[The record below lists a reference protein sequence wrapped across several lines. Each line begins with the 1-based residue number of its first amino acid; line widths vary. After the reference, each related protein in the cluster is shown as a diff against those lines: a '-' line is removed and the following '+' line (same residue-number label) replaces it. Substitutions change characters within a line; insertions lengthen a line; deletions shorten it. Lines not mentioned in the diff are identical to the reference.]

1 LPAWVE
7 SFAPGGLNGQVPFL
21 RPLFMKLSISTKLFV
36 AVLAGVLLVILSM
49 GIATSWSFG
58 RGFLGYINEQA
69 LERMAPVLPR
79 LVATYEREGSWEYF
93 RNQPDRWFEV
103 MRPEPGEKPL
113 IRDLKT
119 PQISD
124 LTGALFRIALLDKD
138 KKRVTGY
145 PAIGDDAL
153 ALPIVVA
160 GETVGWLAVTPFQ
173 SVTEAGGERFQ
184 QYQLRTS
191 LVMGVFSL
199 LMAMLIAWWIART
212 LLEPVKRV
220 AAATHRLASGDYSS
234 RVAVASN
241 DEVGQLARDFNQ
253 LAYTLERNEKMR
265 REFMADV
272 SHELRTP
279 LSVLRG
285 ELEAIEDGVRTLDQ
299 ASMKSLQGEVGMLSK
314 LVDDL
319 YELSLADIGAL
330 TYRKAPCVLDQLLE
344 NTVAMYQERFN
355 ARQLQV
361 ELDLPSQPVELLAD
375 ENRLQQLF
383 SNLLENTVRYT
394 DLNGTLRIT
403 VGVERDLVRIDFLD
417 SGPGVSAN
425 QLPKLF
431 ERFYRGEASRNRE
444 SGGAGLGLAIC
455 RSIAL
460 AHDGSLDAAHSP
472 LGGLQLTLRLPRS
485 L

>member
-1 LPAWVE
+1 
-7 SFAPGGLNGQVPFL
+7 
-21 RPLFMKLSISTKLFV
+21 MKLSISTKLFV
-36 AVLAGVLLVILSM
+36 AVSAGVLLVILSM
-49 GIATSWSFG
+49 GLATSWSFG

-69 LERMAPVLPR
+69 LERMATVVPR
-79 LVATYEREGSWEYF
+79 LASAYAREGNWAF
-93 RNQPDRWFEV
+93 MRNRPDRWFDI
-103 MRPEPGEKPL
+103 MRPDPDEERVTNDLRTPL
-113 IRDLKT
+113 A
-119 PQISD
+119 SD

-138 KKRVTGY
+138 RKRVTGY
-145 PAIGDDAL
+145 TAIGEDAL
-153 ALPIVVA
+153 VSPIVVA

-199 LMAMLIAWWIART
+199 LLAMLIAWWIART

-234 RVAVASN
+234 RVAVASH

-285 ELEAIEDGVRTLDQ
+285 ELEAIEDGVRSLDPNT
-299 ASMKSLQGEVGMLSK
+299 MKSLLGEVGMLSK

-330 TYRKAPCVLDQLLE
+330 TYRKAPCMLNDVLE
-344 NTVAMYQERFN
+344 NSLAIYRERFT
-355 ARQLQV
+355 ARQLQ
-361 ELDLPSQPVELLAD
+361 LDLELPREPVELLAD
-375 ENRLQQLF
+375 ASRLQQLF
-383 SNLLENTVRYT
+383 SNLLENSLRYT
-394 DLNGTLRIT
+394 DVNGWLRIS
-403 VGVERDLVRIDFLD
+403 VGVDRDTVRIDFLD
-417 SGPGVSAN
+417 SGPGVSAS
-425 QLPKLF
+425 QLPRLF
-431 ERFYRGEASRNRE
+431 ERFYRGESSRNRE
-444 SGGAGLGLAIC
+444 HGGAGLGLAIC
-455 RSIAL
+455 RSIAN
-460 AHDGSLDAAHSP
+460 AHDGSLVADHSP
-472 LGGLQLTLRLPRS
+472 YGGLWLTLRLPRS

>member
-1 LPAWVE
+1 M
-7 SFAPGGLNGQVPFL
+7 GGC
-21 RPLFMKLSISTKLFV
+21 LFNHGPVCMKLSISTKLFI

-49 GIATSWSFG
+49 GVATSWSFG

-69 LERMAPVLPR
+69 LERMAPVVPR
-79 LVATYEREGSWEYF
+79 LAAAYEREGGWEFF

-103 MRPEPGEKPL
+103 MRPEPGEKQAV
-113 IRDLKT
+113 RDLKT

-124 LTGALFRIALLDKD
+124 LTGALFRIALLDQD

-184 QYQLRTS
+184 QYQFRTS
-191 LVMGVFSL
+191 LVMGLFSL

-234 RVAVASN
+234 RVAVASD

-253 LAYTLERNEKMR
+253 LAYTLERNEQMR

-285 ELEAIEDGVRTLDQ
+285 ELEAIEDGVRSLDQ
-299 ASMKSLQGEVGMLSK
+299 NAMKSLQGEVSMLSK

-319 YELSLADIGAL
+319 YELSLADVGAL
-330 TYRKAPCVLDQLLE
+330 TYRKAPCVLNGLLE
-344 NTVAMYQERFN
+344 HSVAMFQERLN
-355 ARQLQV
+355 ARRLRV
-361 ELDLPSQPVELLAD
+361 ELALPSQPLELVAD
-375 ENRLQQLF
+375 ADRLQQLF
-383 SNLLENTVRYT
+383 SNLLENAVRYT
-394 DLNGTLRIT
+394 DPGGVVRISAA
-403 VGVERDLVRIDFLD
+403 VERDEVRIEFMD
-417 SGPGVSAN
+417 SGPGVSAS
-425 QLPKLF
+425 QLPRLF
-431 ERFYRGEASRNRE
+431 ERFYRGESSRNRE

-460 AHDGSLDAAHSP
+460 AHGGSLSAEHSP
-472 LGGLQLTLRLPRS
+472 LGGLWLTLRLPRS
-485 L
+485 V

>member
-1 LPAWVE
+1 
-7 SFAPGGLNGQVPFL
+7 
-21 RPLFMKLSISTKLFV
+21 MKLSISTKLFV
-36 AVLAGVLLVILSM
+36 AVSAGVLLVILSM
-49 GIATSWSFG
+49 GLATSWSFG

-69 LERMAPVLPR
+69 LERMATVVPR
-79 LVATYEREGSWEYF
+79 LASAYAREGNWAF
-93 RNQPDRWFEV
+93 MRNRPDRWFDI
-103 MRPEPGEKPL
+103 MRPDPDEERVTHDLRTPL
-113 IRDLKT
+113 A
-119 PQISD
+119 SD

-138 KKRVTGY
+138 RKRVTGY
-145 PAIGDDAL
+145 TAIGEDAL
-153 ALPIVVA
+153 VSPIVVA

-199 LMAMLIAWWIART
+199 LLAMLIAWWIART

-234 RVAVASN
+234 RVAVASH

-285 ELEAIEDGVRTLDQ
+285 ELEAIEDGVRSLDPNT
-299 ASMKSLQGEVGMLSK
+299 MKSLLGEVGMLSK

-330 TYRKAPCVLDQLLE
+330 TYRKAPCLLNDVLE
-344 NTVAMYQERFN
+344 NSLAMYRERFA
-355 ARQLQV
+355 ARQLQ
-361 ELDLPSQPVELLAD
+361 LDLELPREPVKVLAD
-375 ENRLQQLF
+375 ASRLQQLF
-383 SNLLENTVRYT
+383 SNLLENALRYT
-394 DLNGTLRIT
+394 DVNGRLRIS
-403 VGVERDLVRIDFLD
+403 VGVDRDTVRIDFLD
-417 SGPGVSAN
+417 SGPGVSAS
-425 QLPKLF
+425 QLPRLF
-431 ERFYRGEASRNRE
+431 ERFYRGESSRNRE
-444 SGGAGLGLAIC
+444 HGGAGLGLAIC
-455 RSIAL
+455 RSIAN
-460 AHDGSLDAAHSP
+460 AHDGSLVADHSP
-472 LGGLQLTLRLPRS
+472 YGGLWLTLRLPRS

>member
-1 LPAWVE
+1 
-7 SFAPGGLNGQVPFL
+7 
-21 RPLFMKLSISTKLFV
+21 MKSSISTKLFV
-36 AVLAGVLLVILSM
+36 AVSAGVLLVILSM
-49 GIATSWSFG
+49 GLATGWSFG

-69 LERMAPVLPR
+69 LERMATVVPR
-79 LVATYEREGSWEYF
+79 LASAYAREGNWAF
-93 RNQPDRWFEV
+93 MRNRPDRWFDI
-103 MRPEPGEKPL
+103 MRPDPDEERVTNDLRTPL
-113 IRDLKT
+113 A
-119 PQISD
+119 SD

-138 KKRVTGY
+138 RKRVTGY
-145 PAIGDDAL
+145 TAIGEDAL
-153 ALPIVVA
+153 VSPIVVA

-199 LMAMLIAWWIART
+199 LLAMLIAWWIART

-285 ELEAIEDGVRTLDQ
+285 ELEAIEDGVRSLDPNT
-299 ASMKSLQGEVGMLSK
+299 MKSLLGEVGMLSK

-330 TYRKAPCVLDQLLE
+330 TYRKAPCMLNDVLDNSL
-344 NTVAMYQERFN
+344 AMYRERFA
-355 ARQLQV
+355 ARQLQ
-361 ELDLPSQPVELLAD
+361 LDLELPREPVALLAD
-375 ENRLQQLF
+375 ASRLQQLF
-383 SNLLENTVRYT
+383 SNLLENALRYT
-394 DLNGTLRIT
+394 DVNGRLRIS
-403 VGVERDLVRIDFLD
+403 VGVDRDTVRIDFLD
-417 SGPGVSAN
+417 SGPGVSAS
-425 QLPKLF
+425 QLPRLF
-431 ERFYRGEASRNRE
+431 ERFYRGESSRNRE
-444 SGGAGLGLAIC
+444 HGGAGLGLAIC
-455 RSIAL
+455 RSIAN
-460 AHDGSLDAAHSP
+460 AHDGSLVADHSP
-472 LGGLQLTLRLPRS
+472 YGGLWLTLRLPRS

>member
-1 LPAWVE
+1 
-7 SFAPGGLNGQVPFL
+7 
-21 RPLFMKLSISTKLFV
+21 MKLSISTKLFV

-49 GIATSWSFG
+49 GLATSWSFG

-69 LERMAPVLPR
+69 LERMATVVPR
-79 LVATYEREGSWEYF
+79 LAGAYEREGTWEFF

-103 MRPEPGEKPL
+103 MRPEPGEQPQT
-113 IRDLKT
+113 RDLKT

-145 PAIGDDAL
+145 TRIADDAL

-199 LMAMLIAWWIART
+199 LLAMLIAWWIARA

-220 AAATHRLASGDYSS
+220 AAATHRLASGDYSG
-234 RVAVASN
+234 RVVVASN

-253 LAYTLERNEKMR
+253 LAYTLERNETMR

-299 ASMKSLQGEVGMLSK
+299 HSMKSLQGEVSMLSK

-319 YELSLADIGAL
+319 YELSLADVGAL
-330 TYRKAPCVLDQLLE
+330 TYRKATCVLNQLLE
-344 NTVAMYQERFN
+344 SSVGMFQERLS
-355 ARQLQV
+355 ARQLRV
-361 ELDLPSQPVELLAD
+361 ELELPAQPLTLVAD
-375 ENRLQQLF
+375 ANRLQQLF
-383 SNLLENTVRYT
+383 SNLLENAVRYT
-394 DLNGTLRIT
+394 DPQGLIHISA
-403 VGVERDLVRIDFLD
+403 VVESDELRIDFMD

-425 QLPKLF
+425 QLPRLF
-431 ERFYRGEASRNRE
+431 ERFYRGDASRNRS

-455 RSIAL
+455 HSIAL
-460 AHDGSLDAAHSP
+460 AHGGSLSAEHSP
-472 LGGLQLTLRLPRS
+472 LGGLWLTLRLPRS

>member
-1 LPAWVE
+1 
-7 SFAPGGLNGQVPFL
+7 
-21 RPLFMKLSISTKLFV
+21 MKLSISTKLFV

-49 GIATSWSFG
+49 GLATSWSFG

-69 LERMAPVLPR
+69 LERMATVVPR
-79 LVATYEREGSWEYF
+79 LAGAYEREGTWEYF

-103 MRPEPGEKPL
+103 MRPEPGEQPQT
-113 IRDLKT
+113 RDLKT

-145 PAIGDDAL
+145 TRIADDAL

-199 LMAMLIAWWIART
+199 LLAMLIAWWIARA

-220 AAATHRLASGDYSS
+220 AAATHRLASGDYSG
-234 RVAVASN
+234 RVVVASN

-253 LAYTLERNEKMR
+253 LAYTLERNETMR

-299 ASMKSLQGEVGMLSK
+299 HSMKSLQGEVSMLSK

-319 YELSLADIGAL
+319 YELSLADVGAL
-330 TYRKAPCVLDQLLE
+330 TYRKATCVLNQLLE
-344 NTVAMYQERFN
+344 SSVGMFQERLS
-355 ARQLQV
+355 ARQLRV
-361 ELDLPSQPVELLAD
+361 ELELPAQPLTLVAD
-375 ENRLQQLF
+375 ANRLQQLF
-383 SNLLENTVRYT
+383 SNLLENAVRYT
-394 DLNGTLRIT
+394 DPQGLIRISA
-403 VGVERDLVRIDFLD
+403 VVESDELRIDFMD

-425 QLPKLF
+425 QLPRLF
-431 ERFYRGEASRNRE
+431 ERFYRGDASRNRS

-455 RSIAL
+455 HSIAL
-460 AHDGSLDAAHSP
+460 AHGGSLSAEHSP
-472 LGGLQLTLRLPRS
+472 LGGLWLTLRLPRS

>member
-1 LPAWVE
+1 
-7 SFAPGGLNGQVPFL
+7 
-21 RPLFMKLSISTKLFV
+21 MKLRISTKLFV

-49 GIATSWSFG
+49 GLATSWSFG

-69 LERMAPVLPR
+69 LERMATVVPR
-79 LVATYEREGSWEYF
+79 LAGAYEREGTWEYF

-103 MRPEPGEKPL
+103 MRPEPGEQPQT
-113 IRDLKT
+113 RDLKT

-145 PAIGDDAL
+145 TRIADDAL

-199 LMAMLIAWWIART
+199 LLAMLIAWWIARA

-220 AAATHRLASGDYSS
+220 AAATHRLASGDYSG
-234 RVAVASN
+234 RVVVASN

-253 LAYTLERNEKMR
+253 LAYTLERNETMR

-299 ASMKSLQGEVGMLSK
+299 HSMKSLQGEVSMLSK

-319 YELSLADIGAL
+319 YELSLADVGAL
-330 TYRKAPCVLDQLLE
+330 TYRKATCVLNQLLE
-344 NTVAMYQERFN
+344 SSVGMFQERLS
-355 ARQLQV
+355 ARQLRV
-361 ELDLPSQPVELLAD
+361 ELELPAQPLTLVAD
-375 ENRLQQLF
+375 ANRLQQLF
-383 SNLLENTVRYT
+383 SNLLENAVRYT
-394 DLNGTLRIT
+394 DPQGLIRISA
-403 VGVERDLVRIDFLD
+403 VVESDELRIDFMD

-425 QLPKLF
+425 QLPRLF
-431 ERFYRGEASRNRE
+431 ERFYRGDASRNRS

-455 RSIAL
+455 HSIAL
-460 AHDGSLDAAHSP
+460 AHGGSLSAEHSP
-472 LGGLQLTLRLPRS
+472 LGGLWLTLRLPRS

>member
-1 LPAWVE
+1 
-7 SFAPGGLNGQVPFL
+7 
-21 RPLFMKLSISTKLFV
+21 MKLSISTKLFV
-36 AVLAGVLLVILSM
+36 AVSAGVLLVILSM
-49 GIATSWSFG
+49 GLATSWSFG

-69 LERMAPVLPR
+69 LERMATVVPR
-79 LVATYEREGSWEYF
+79 LASAYAREGNWAF
-93 RNQPDRWFEV
+93 MRNRPDRWFDI
-103 MRPEPGEKPL
+103 MRPDPDEERFTHDLRTPL
-113 IRDLKT
+113 A
-119 PQISD
+119 SD

-138 KKRVTGY
+138 RKRVTGY
-145 PAIGDDAL
+145 TAIGEDAL
-153 ALPIVVA
+153 VSPIVVA

-199 LMAMLIAWWIART
+199 LLAMLIAWWIART

-220 AAATHRLASGDYSS
+220 AAATHRLAGGDYSS
-234 RVAVASN
+234 RVAVASH

-285 ELEAIEDGVRTLDQ
+285 ELEAIEDGVRSLDPNT
-299 ASMKSLQGEVGMLSK
+299 MKSLLGEVGMLSK

-330 TYRKAPCVLDQLLE
+330 TYRKAPCMLNDVLE
-344 NTVAMYQERFN
+344 NSLAMYRERFA
-355 ARQLQV
+355 ARQLQ
-361 ELDLPSQPVELLAD
+361 LDLELPREPVELLAD
-375 ENRLQQLF
+375 ASRLQQLF
-383 SNLLENTVRYT
+383 SNLLENSLRYT
-394 DLNGTLRIT
+394 DVNGRLRLS
-403 VGVERDLVRIDFLD
+403 VGVDRDTVRIDFLD
-417 SGPGVSAN
+417 SGPGVSAS
-425 QLPKLF
+425 QLPRLF
-431 ERFYRGEASRNRE
+431 ERFYRGESSRNRE
-444 SGGAGLGLAIC
+444 HGGAGLGLAIC
-455 RSIAL
+455 RSIAN
-460 AHDGSLDAAHSP
+460 AHDGSLVADHSP
-472 LGGLQLTLRLPRS
+472 YGGLWLTLRLPRS

>member
-1 LPAWVE
+1 
-7 SFAPGGLNGQVPFL
+7 
-21 RPLFMKLSISTKLFV
+21 MKLSISTKLFV
-36 AVLAGVLLVILSM
+36 AVSAGVLLVILSM
-49 GIATSWSFG
+49 GLATSWSFG

-69 LERMAPVLPR
+69 LERMATVVPR
-79 LVATYEREGSWEYF
+79 LASAYAREGNWAF
-93 RNQPDRWFEV
+93 MRNRPDRWFDI
-103 MRPEPGEKPL
+103 MRPDPDEERVTNDLRTPL
-113 IRDLKT
+113 A
-119 PQISD
+119 SD

-138 KKRVTGY
+138 RKRVTGY
-145 PAIGDDAL
+145 TAIGEDAL
-153 ALPIVVA
+153 VSPIVVA

-199 LMAMLIAWWIART
+199 LLAMLIAWWIART

-285 ELEAIEDGVRTLDQ
+285 ELEAIEDGVRSLDPNT
-299 ASMKSLQGEVGMLSK
+299 MKSLLGEVGMLSK

-330 TYRKAPCVLDQLLE
+330 TYRKAPCMLNDVLE
-344 NTVAMYQERFN
+344 NSLAMYRERFV
-355 ARQLQV
+355 ARQLQ
-361 ELDLPSQPVELLAD
+361 LDLELPREPVELLAD
-375 ENRLQQLF
+375 ASRLQQLF
-383 SNLLENTVRYT
+383 SNLLENSLRYT
-394 DLNGTLRIT
+394 DVNGRLRLS
-403 VGVERDLVRIDFLD
+403 VGVDRDTLRIDFLD
-417 SGPGVSAN
+417 SGPGVSAS
-425 QLPKLF
+425 QLPRLF
-431 ERFYRGEASRNRE
+431 ERFYRGESSRNRE
-444 SGGAGLGLAIC
+444 HGGAGLGLAIC
-455 RSIAL
+455 RSIAN
-460 AHDGSLDAAHSP
+460 AHDGSLVADHSP
-472 LGGLQLTLRLPRS
+472 YGGLWLTLRLPRS

>member
-1 LPAWVE
+1 
-7 SFAPGGLNGQVPFL
+7 
-21 RPLFMKLSISTKLFV
+21 MKLSISTKLFV

-49 GIATSWSFG
+49 GLATSWSFG

-69 LERMAPVLPR
+69 LERMATVVPR
-79 LVATYEREGSWEYF
+79 LAGAYEREGTWEFF

-103 MRPEPGEKPL
+103 MRPEPGEQPQT
-113 IRDLKT
+113 RDLKT

-145 PAIGDDAL
+145 TRIADDAL

-160 GETVGWLAVTPFQ
+160 GDTVGWLAVTPFQ

-199 LMAMLIAWWIART
+199 LLAMLIAWWIARA

-220 AAATHRLASGDYSS
+220 AAATHRLASGDYSG
-234 RVAVASN
+234 RVVVASN

-253 LAYTLERNEKMR
+253 LAYTLERNETMR

-299 ASMKSLQGEVGMLSK
+299 HSMKSLQGEVSMLSK

-319 YELSLADIGAL
+319 YELSLADVGAL
-330 TYRKAPCVLDQLLE
+330 TYRKATCVLNQLLE
-344 NTVAMYQERFN
+344 SSVGMFQERLS
-355 ARQLQV
+355 ARQLRV
-361 ELDLPSQPVELLAD
+361 ELELPAQPLTLVAD
-375 ENRLQQLF
+375 ANRLQQLF
-383 SNLLENTVRYT
+383 SNLLENAVRYT
-394 DLNGTLRIT
+394 DPQGLIRISA
-403 VGVERDLVRIDFLD
+403 VVESDELRIDFMD

-425 QLPKLF
+425 QLPRLF
-431 ERFYRGEASRNRE
+431 ERFYRGDASRNRS

-455 RSIAL
+455 HSIAL
-460 AHDGSLDAAHSP
+460 AHGGSLSAEHSP
-472 LGGLQLTLRLPRS
+472 LGGLWLTLRLPRS

>member
-1 LPAWVE
+1 
-7 SFAPGGLNGQVPFL
+7 
-21 RPLFMKLSISTKLFV
+21 MKLSISTKLFV
-36 AVLAGVLLVILSM
+36 AVSAGVLLVILSM
-49 GIATSWSFG
+49 GLATGWSFG

-69 LERMAPVLPR
+69 LERMATVVPR
-79 LVATYEREGSWEYF
+79 LASAYAREGNWAF
-93 RNQPDRWFEV
+93 MRNRPDRWFDI
-103 MRPEPGEKPL
+103 MRPDPDEERVTHDLRTPL
-113 IRDLKT
+113 A
-119 PQISD
+119 SD

-138 KKRVTGY
+138 RKRVTGY
-145 PAIGDDAL
+145 TAIGEDAL
-153 ALPIVVA
+153 VSPIVVA

-199 LMAMLIAWWIART
+199 LLAMLIAWWIART

-234 RVAVASN
+234 RVAVASH

-285 ELEAIEDGVRTLDQ
+285 ELEAIEDGVRSLDPNT
-299 ASMKSLQGEVGMLSK
+299 MKSLLGEVGMLSK

-330 TYRKAPCVLDQLLE
+330 TYRKAPCMLNDVLE
-344 NTVAMYQERFN
+344 NSLAIYRERFT
-355 ARQLQV
+355 ARQLQ
-361 ELDLPSQPVELLAD
+361 LDLELPREPVELLAD
-375 ENRLQQLF
+375 ASRLQQLF
-383 SNLLENTVRYT
+383 SNLLENSLRYT
-394 DLNGTLRIT
+394 DVNGWLRIS
-403 VGVERDLVRIDFLD
+403 VGVDRDTVRIDFLD
-417 SGPGVSAN
+417 SGPGVSAS
-425 QLPKLF
+425 QLPRLF
-431 ERFYRGEASRNRE
+431 ERFYRGESSRNRE
-444 SGGAGLGLAIC
+444 HGGAGLGLAIC
-455 RSIAL
+455 RSIAN
-460 AHDGSLDAAHSP
+460 AHDGSLVADHSP
-472 LGGLQLTLRLPRS
+472 YGGLWLTLRLPRS

>member
-1 LPAWVE
+1 
-7 SFAPGGLNGQVPFL
+7 
-21 RPLFMKLSISTKLFV
+21 MKLSISTKLFV
-36 AVLAGVLLVILSM
+36 AVSAGVLLVILSM
-49 GIATSWSFG
+49 GLATSWSFG

-69 LERMAPVLPR
+69 LERMATVVPR
-79 LVATYEREGSWEYF
+79 LASAYAREGNWAF
-93 RNQPDRWFEV
+93 MRNRPDRWFDI
-103 MRPEPGEKPL
+103 MRPDPDEERVTHDLRTPL
-113 IRDLKT
+113 A
-119 PQISD
+119 SD

-138 KKRVTGY
+138 RKRVTGY
-145 PAIGDDAL
+145 TAIGEDAL
-153 ALPIVVA
+153 VSPIVVA

-199 LMAMLIAWWIART
+199 LLAMLIAWWIART

-285 ELEAIEDGVRTLDQ
+285 ELEAIEDGVRSLDPNT
-299 ASMKSLQGEVGMLSK
+299 MKSLLGEVGMLSK

-330 TYRKAPCVLDQLLE
+330 TYRKAPCMLNDVLE
-344 NTVAMYQERFN
+344 NSLAMYRERFA
-355 ARQLQV
+355 ARQLQ
-361 ELDLPSQPVELLAD
+361 LDLELPREPVELLAD
-375 ENRLQQLF
+375 ASRLQQLF
-383 SNLLENTVRYT
+383 SNLLENSLRYT
-394 DLNGTLRIT
+394 DVNGRLRLS
-403 VGVERDLVRIDFLD
+403 VGVDRDTVRIDFLD
-417 SGPGVSAN
+417 SGPGVSAS
-425 QLPKLF
+425 QLPRLF
-431 ERFYRGEASRNRE
+431 ERFYRGESSRNRE
-444 SGGAGLGLAIC
+444 HGGAGLGLAIC
-455 RSIAL
+455 RSIAN
-460 AHDGSLDAAHSP
+460 AHDGSLVADHSP
-472 LGGLQLTLRLPRS
+472 YGGLWLTLRLPRS

>member
-1 LPAWVE
+1 MVAFTPK
-7 SFAPGGLNGQVPFL
+7 
-21 RPLFMKLSISTKLFV
+21 RPEYMKLSISTKLFI

-49 GIATSWSFG
+49 GLATSWSFG

-79 LVATYEREGSWEYF
+79 LASAYARDGSWEFF

-103 MRPEPGEKPL
+103 MRPEPGEQQPVH
-113 IRDLKT
+113 DLKT

-153 ALPIVVA
+153 ALPIIVA

-199 LMAMLIAWWIART
+199 LLAMLIVWWIART

-220 AAATHRLASGDYSS
+220 AAATHRLASGDYGS

-299 ASMKSLQGEVGMLSK
+299 HSMKSLQGEVGMLSK

-319 YELSLADIGAL
+319 YELSLADVGAL
-330 TYRKAPCVLDQLLE
+330 TYRKAPCVLNTLLE
-344 NTVAMYQERFN
+344 QSVDMFQERLS
-355 ARQLQV
+355 ARQLRV
-361 ELDLPSQPVELLAD
+361 ELALPTPPLELVAD
-375 ENRLQQLF
+375 ASRLQQLF
-383 SNLLENTVRYT
+383 SNLLENAVRYT
-394 DLNGTLRIT
+394 DPNGVVRVSATAERDELRI
-403 VGVERDLVRIDFLD
+403 EFID
-417 SGPGVSAN
+417 SGPGVSAS
-425 QLPKLF
+425 QLPRLF
-431 ERFYRGEASRNRE
+431 ERFYRGEASRNRT

-455 RSIAL
+455 HSIAL
-460 AHDGSLDAAHSP
+460 AHGGSLSADHSP
-472 LGGLQLTLRLPRS
+472 LGGLWLTLRLPRS

>member
-1 LPAWVE
+1 
-7 SFAPGGLNGQVPFL
+7 
-21 RPLFMKLSISTKLFV
+21 MKLSISTKLFV

-49 GIATSWSFG
+49 GVATSWSFG

-69 LERMAPVLPR
+69 LERMAPVVPR
-79 LVATYEREGSWEYF
+79 LASAYAREGSWEFF
-93 RNQPDRWFEV
+93 RNQPDRWFDV
-103 MRPEPGEKPL
+103 MRPEPGEQQAV
-113 IRDLKT
+113 RDLRT

-124 LTGALFRIALLDKD
+124 LTGALFRIALLDQD

-153 ALPIVVA
+153 TLPIVVA

-184 QYQLRTS
+184 EYQLRTS
-191 LVMGVFSL
+191 LVMGLFSL

-234 RVAVASN
+234 RVAVASH

-253 LAYTLERNEKMR
+253 LAYTLERNEQMR

-285 ELEAIEDGVRTLDQ
+285 ELEAIEDGVRTLNP
-299 ASMKSLQGEVGMLSK
+299 ATMTSLLGEVGMLSK

-319 YELSLADIGAL
+319 YELSLADVGAL
-330 TYRKAPCVLDQLLE
+330 TYRKAPCELNQLLE
-344 NTVAMYQERFN
+344 HSVAMYQERLN
-355 ARQLQV
+355 ARPLHV
-361 ELDLPSQPVELLAD
+361 ELDLPATPVEVVAD
-375 ENRLQQLF
+375 ANRLQQLF
-383 SNLLENTVRYT
+383 SNLLENAVRYT
-394 DLNGTLRIT
+394 DAGGTLRISAR
-403 VGVERDLVRIDFLD
+403 VERDGVRVDVLD
-417 SGPGVSAN
+417 SGPGVSAS
-425 QLPKLF
+425 QLPRLF
-431 ERFYRGEASRNRE
+431 ERFYRGESSRNRE

-460 AHDGSLDAAHSP
+460 AHGGSLEADHSP
-472 LGGLQLTLRLPRS
+472 LGGLWLTLRLPRS

>member
-1 LPAWVE
+1 
-7 SFAPGGLNGQVPFL
+7 
-21 RPLFMKLSISTKLFV
+21 MKLSISTKLFV
-36 AVLAGVLLVILSM
+36 AVSAGVLLVILSM
-49 GIATSWSFG
+49 GLATSWSFG

-69 LERMAPVLPR
+69 LERMATVVPR
-79 LVATYEREGSWEYF
+79 LASAYAREGNWAF
-93 RNQPDRWFEV
+93 MRNRPDRWFDI
-103 MRPEPGEKPL
+103 MRPDPDEERVTNDLRTPL
-113 IRDLKT
+113 A
-119 PQISD
+119 SD

-138 KKRVTGY
+138 RKRVTGY
-145 PAIGDDAL
+145 TAIGEDAL
-153 ALPIVVA
+153 VSPIVVA

-199 LMAMLIAWWIART
+199 LLAMLIAWWIART

-220 AAATHRLASGDYSS
+220 AAATHRLAGGDYSS

-285 ELEAIEDGVRTLDQ
+285 ELEAIEDGVRSLDPNT
-299 ASMKSLQGEVGMLSK
+299 MKSLLGEVGMLSK

-330 TYRKAPCVLDQLLE
+330 TYRKAPCMLNDVLE
-344 NTVAMYQERFN
+344 NSLAMYRERFA
-355 ARQLQV
+355 ARQLQ
-361 ELDLPSQPVELLAD
+361 LDLELPREPVELLAD
-375 ENRLQQLF
+375 ASRLQQLF
-383 SNLLENTVRYT
+383 SNLLENSLRYT
-394 DLNGTLRIT
+394 DVNGRLRLS
-403 VGVERDLVRIDFLD
+403 VGVDRDTVRIDFLD
-417 SGPGVSAN
+417 SGPGVSAS
-425 QLPKLF
+425 QLPRLF
-431 ERFYRGEASRNRE
+431 ERFYRGESSRNRE
-444 SGGAGLGLAIC
+444 HGGAGLGLAIC
-455 RSIAL
+455 RSIAN
-460 AHDGSLDAAHSP
+460 AHDGSLVADHSP
-472 LGGLQLTLRLPRS
+472 YGGLWLTLRLPRS

>member
-1 LPAWVE
+1 
-7 SFAPGGLNGQVPFL
+7 
-21 RPLFMKLSISTKLFV
+21 MKLSISTKLFV

-49 GIATSWSFG
+49 GLATSWSFG
-58 RGFLGYINEQA
+58 RGFLGFINEQA
-69 LERMAPVLPR
+69 MERMAQVVPR
-79 LVATYEREGSWEYF
+79 LATAYQREGNWDF
-93 RNQPDRWFEV
+93 LRNRPDRWFDV
-103 MRPEPGEKPL
+103 MRPDPDAARATDDLRPPL
-113 IRDLKT
+113 A
-119 PQISD
+119 SD

-145 PAIGDDAL
+145 PAIGEDAL
-153 ALPIVVA
+153 VQPVVVNS
-160 GETVGWLAVTPFQ
+160 ETVGWLAVTPFQ

-199 LMAMLIAWWIART
+199 LLAMLIAWWIART

-234 RVAVASN
+234 RVAVASD
-241 DEVGQLARDFNQ
+241 DEVGQLSRDFNQ

-285 ELEAIEDGVRTLDQ
+285 ELEAIEDGVRSLDQ
-299 ASMKSLQGEVGMLSK
+299 SSMKSLQGEVSMLSK

-319 YELSLADIGAL
+319 YELSLADVGAL
-330 TYRKAPCVLDQLLE
+330 TYRKAPCLLNDLLE
-344 NTVAMYQERFN
+344 NSLAMYRDRFT

-361 ELDLPSQPVELLAD
+361 DLELPRQPVELLAD
-375 ENRLQQLF
+375 ASRLQQLF
-383 SNLLENTVRYT
+383 SNLLENAVRYT
-394 DLNGTLRIT
+394 DVNGTLRIS
-403 VGVERDLVRIDFLD
+403 VGVDRDTVRIDFLD
-417 SGPGVSAN
+417 SGPGVSAT
-425 QLPKLF
+425 QLPRLF
-431 ERFYRGEASRNRE
+431 ERFYRGESSRNRE
-444 SGGAGLGLAIC
+444 HGGAGLGLAIC
-455 RSIAL
+455 RSIAN
-460 AHDGSLDAAHSP
+460 AHDGSLVADHSP
-472 LGGLQLTLRLPRS
+472 YGGLWLILRLPRS